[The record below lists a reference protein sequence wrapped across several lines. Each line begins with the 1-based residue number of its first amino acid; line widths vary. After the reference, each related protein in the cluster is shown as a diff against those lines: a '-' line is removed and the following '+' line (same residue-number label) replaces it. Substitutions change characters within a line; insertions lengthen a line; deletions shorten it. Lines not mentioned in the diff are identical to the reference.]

1 MHAGRRRL
9 HRPLSV
15 AAAAALAPV
24 LLVALTAI
32 VSPSPAWAHAGGHAL
47 AEDPPASDQDKET
60 PAAPPEP
67 PPPPFKLEKVSEHG
81 WCLFGVGGN
90 VGILANDAGV
100 LVVDDQ
106 YENVAPG
113 IVEQIRSISDKPIRW
128 LVNTHYHGD
137 HTGGNAVFKPLT
149 EIVAHDT
156 VRSRLLDYPRVVVD
170 TFPARMQAIHV
181 EVMTLADEKDPYR
194 DALMHDLDLM
204 KFLYDLSKAFDP
216 LKAAPPGITYKD
228 GLTLWLGDQPVEIA
242 HYAPGHTDGDSV
254 VYFPKEKVVHM
265 GDLLFNGLVPFI
277 DMPGGGSARGYLTN
291 LNKVLDRLPADTKV
305 IPGHGPVTDVA
316 GLRHARD
323 FMRDMQSE
331 VTKAIQRGL
340 TRQQAARSIKLA
352 TYTDIKPA
360 FRTVANDVLAFY
372 DEMRSKKK

>member
-1 MHAGRRRL
+1 MHAHRRR
-9 HRPLSV
+9 HRPV
-15 AAAAALAPV
+15 AAIAALAALIV
-24 LLVALTAI
+24 LAAGT
-32 VSPSPAWAHAGGHAL
+32 SPAWAHAGGHASL
-47 AEDPPASDQDKET
+47 AADPQATAPDKDKEA
-60 PAAPPEP
+60 PAATQEQP
-67 PPPPFKLEKVSEHG
+67 PPQFKLEKVSEHV
-81 WCLFGVGGN
+81 WCLFGAGGN

-113 IVEQIRSISDKPIRW
+113 IVEQIRSLSDKPIRW

-137 HTGGNAVFKPLT
+137 HTGGNPVFKPLT

-156 VRSRLLDYPRVVVD
+156 VRPRLLDYPRVVVD
-170 TFPARMQAIHV
+170 TFPGRMQAIHA
-181 EVMTLADEKDPYR
+181 EVMTLPDEKDPYR

-204 KFLYDLSKAFDP
+204 KFLFDLSKAFDP
-216 LKAAPPGITYKD
+216 AKAAPPGVTYKD
-228 GLTLWLGDQPVEIA
+228 SLTLWLGDQPVEIA

-265 GDLLFNGLVPFI
+265 GDLLFNGSVPFI
-277 DMPGGGSARGYLTN
+277 DTLGGGSARGYVTN
-291 LNKVLDRLPADTKV
+291 MNKVLDRLPADTKV
-305 IPGHGPVTDVA
+305 IAGHGPVTDVA

-323 FMRDMQSE
+323 FMRDMQGE
-331 VTKAIQRGL
+331 VQKAIQRGL
-340 TRQQAARSIKLA
+340 SRAQAARTVKLTA
-352 TYTDIKPA
+352 YTDVKPA